1 MCCFSRNVAFVKNT
15 RIFARPL
22 GGGRQAVAYQMN
34 LGAPEDLAMI
44 LPLPVQRDLPA
55 KASAKAEAAAKE
67 GAADKPLEFVN
78 LEKYPDF
85 FDDLAK
91 GFPVPRSK
99 SLGDPF
105 ASDAAGTIEV
115 EKVGAFDASFVPT
128 ARDFARV
135 DERFR
140 LPDGIWEK
148 LGDYADASFAV
159 FKLRKGETKIHPMAF
174 RFHVR
179 DPRQLFFPTV
189 HIHDGQVH
197 ETENFDHTLYCQVP
211 IRGLRSLLEWQESP
225 KPALIFAKAGLS
237 QGLLDPKLHVHRRTI
252 IGKHKNEDT
261 LLPIA

>member
-1 MCCFSRNVAFVKNT
+1 MCCFSRNVSFVRNT

-44 LPLPVQRDLPA
+44 LPLPVQRD
-55 KASAKAEAAAKE
+55 
-67 GAADKPLEFVN
+67 AADKPLEFVN
-78 LEKYPDF
+78 LEKYPKF
-85 FDDLAK
+85 FDDLAN

-99 SLGDPF
+99 SLGIT
-105 ASDAAGTIEV
+105 DAPPAGAIEV
-115 EKVGAFDASFVPT
+115 EKVGSFDASFVPT
-128 ARDFARV
+128 AKDFARV

-148 LGDYADASFAV
+148 LGDYANASFAV

-197 ETENFDHTLYCQVP
+197 ETEDFDHTLYCQVP
-211 IRGLRSLLEWQESP
+211 VRGLRSLLAWQESQR
-225 KPALIFAKAGLS
+225 PAEAFAKPGLS
-237 QGLLDPKLHVHRRTI
+237 EGLLDPKLHIHRRSI

-261 LLPIA
+261 LLAIA

>member
-1 MCCFSRNVAFVKNT
+1 MCCFSRNVSFVRNT

-22 GGGRQAVAYQMN
+22 GGGRQVVAYQMN

-44 LPLPVQRDLPA
+44 LPLPVARDA
-55 KASAKAEAAAKE
+55 AE
-67 GAADKPLEFVN
+67 KPLEFVN

-99 SLGDPF
+99 SLSFGDP
-105 ASDAAGTIEV
+105 AAGAIEV
-115 EKVGAFDASFVPT
+115 VKVGSFDASFVPT
-128 ARDFARV
+128 AKDFARV

-159 FKLRKGETKIHPMAF
+159 FKLREGEKKIHPMAF

-189 HIHDGQVH
+189 HIHDGKVH
-197 ETENFDHTLYCQVP
+197 ETEDFDHTLYCQVP
-211 IRGLRSLLEWQESP
+211 ARGLRSLLHWQESP
-225 KPALIFAKAGLS
+225 EPVRSFAKPALS
-237 QGLLDPKLHVHRRTI
+237 QGLLDPKLHLRRRSI
-252 IGKHKNEDT
+252 VGKHKNEDI
-261 LLPIA
+261 LLAVA